1 MYNVPV
7 GFIVVKIVPQYVVLE
22 IGRLNSPIFNLVALL
37 LEQRE
42 IVLLKIPVFNEAGHF
57 CFLCCEDFT

>member
-7 GFIVVKIVPQYVVLE
+7 GLIVVEIVPQDVVLE
-22 IGRLNSPIFNLVALL
+22 IGRLNSPVFNLVALL

-42 IVLLKIPVFNEAGHF
+42 IVLFNVPVFYEAGHF
-57 CFLCCEDFT
+57 GFLSCEDFT